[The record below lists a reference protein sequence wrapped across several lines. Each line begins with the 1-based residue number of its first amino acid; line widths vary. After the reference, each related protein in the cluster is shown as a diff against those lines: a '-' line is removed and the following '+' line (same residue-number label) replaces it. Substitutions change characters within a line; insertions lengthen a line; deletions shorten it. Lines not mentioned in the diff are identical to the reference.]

1 MNNTI
6 PFYKYHG
13 AGNDFIFLDHRDFK
27 SLPALDADQMARL
40 CHRNFGIGADG
51 LILLENDDVA
61 DFKMRYFNADGNE
74 GSMCGNGGRCIVAFA
89 NDLGIIPSEGSFSA
103 TDGLHR
109 FKVLDNNEYAI
120 SLKNVDKVE
129 VMSNAYFIH
138 TGSPHWVE
146 FVDDLNGFDVH
157 NKGKKIRLDPMF
169 GKGGTN
175 VNFLVDA
182 LTGLEI
188 ATFERGVEAE
198 TLACGT
204 GVTAA
209 AMAYYV
215 SKGWQV
221 DLFEVSIKA
230 KGGLLHVSFRPNHN
244 NEIPTFSDVWLT
256 GPAVQVFKGEIRLD
270 LLKNID

>member
-6 PFYKYHG
+6 NFYKYHG
-13 AGNDFIFLDHRDFK
+13 AGNDFVMVDNRIPAPSDF
-27 SLPALDADQMARL
+27 STPDLIAHL

-51 LILLENDDVA
+51 FILLENDDVA

-103 TDGLHR
+103 TDGLHQ

-129 VMSNAYFIH
+129 VRSNAYFIH

-182 LTGLEI
+182 PTGLEI

-230 KGGLLHVSFRPNHN
+230 KGGLLHVSFRPNHD
-244 NEIPTFSDVWLT
+244 NEIPAFSDVWLT
-256 GPAVQVFKGEIRLD
+256 GPAVQVFKGEIRMD
-270 LLKNID
+270 I

>member
-13 AGNDFIFLDHRDFK
+13 AGNDFVMIDNR
-27 SLPALDADQMARL
+27 LPAPFDVKNPDLIARL
-40 CHRNFGIGADG
+40 CHRNFGIGGDG
-51 LILLENDDVA
+51 LILLENDNES

-89 NDLGIIPSEGSFSA
+89 NDLGIIHSEGSFSA
-103 TDGLHR
+103 TDGIHQFR
-109 FKVLDNNEYAI
+109 VLDNNEYAI
-120 SLKNVDKVE
+120 SLKNVDKVDIF
-129 VMSNAYFIH
+129 SNGYFIH

-146 FVDDLNGFDVH
+146 FVDDLDGFDIH

-182 LTGLEI
+182 PTGLEI

-209 AMAYYV
+209 AMAYYL

-221 DLFEVSIKA
+221 DLFEVSLKA
-230 KGGLLHVSFRPNHN
+230 KGGVLHVSFRPNHDKD
-244 NEIPTFSDVWLT
+244 IPTFSDVWLT
-256 GPAVQVFKGEIRLD
+256 GPAVQVFKGEIQMD
-270 LLKNID
+270 FF

>member
-13 AGNDFIFLDHRDFK
+13 AGNDFVMIDNR
-27 SLPALDADQMARL
+27 LPTLFNVEYPDVIARL
-40 CHRNFGIGADG
+40 CHRHFGIGADG
-51 LILLENDDVA
+51 LILLENDNVA

-89 NDLGIIPSEGSFSA
+89 NDLGIIPSEGSFIA
-103 TDGLHR
+103 TDGLHQ

-120 SLKNVDKVE
+120 SLKNVDKVDIF
-129 VMSNAYFIH
+129 SNGYYIH

-157 NKGKKIRLDPMF
+157 NIGKKIRLDPMF
-169 GKGGTN
+169 GTGGTN

-182 LTGLEI
+182 PTGLEI

-209 AMAYYV
+209 AMAYYL

-221 DLFEVSIKA
+221 DSFEVSLKA
-230 KGGLLHVSFRPNHN
+230 KGGRLHVSFRPKHEY
-244 NEIPTFSDVWLT
+244 EIPTFSDVWLT
-256 GPAVQVFKGEIRLD
+256 GPAVQVFKGEILV
-270 LLKNID
+270 N